1 MGINFR
7 SDAFAL
13 ALSPLERGPWIE
25 AEWRDGHGD
34 EALRLL
40 EYRLV
45 SIPIQSVTGTRRWS
59 YYSTVLRC
67 TVHVLR
73 VGYVLRT

>member
-25 AEWRDGHGD
+25 VEWLDGHGD

-45 SIPIQSVTGTRRWS
+45 SIGIQSVTGTRRWW
-59 YYSTVLRC
+59 YWSTVLRR
-67 TVHVLR
+67 TVNVLR
-73 VGYVLRT
+73 VSYVLRT